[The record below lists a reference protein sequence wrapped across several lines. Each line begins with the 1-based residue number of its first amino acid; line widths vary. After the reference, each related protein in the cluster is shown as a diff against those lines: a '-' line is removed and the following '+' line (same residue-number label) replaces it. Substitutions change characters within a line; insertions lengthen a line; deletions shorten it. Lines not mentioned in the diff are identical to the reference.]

1 MLHSFRL
8 PLVFISNSF
17 LSSLSSRLM
26 IARKSFSSKFAVVF
40 SSLPFSFLKMPSLFI
55 KTFEVTGSSVSQ

>member
-8 PLVFISNSF
+8 PLVFMSNSF
-17 LSSLSSRLM
+17 LSSFSSRLIM
-26 IARKSFSSKFAVVF
+26 ARKSFSSKFAVVF

-55 KTFEVTGSSVSQ
+55 KTFETTGSSVSQ

>member
-17 LSSLSSRLM
+17 LSSLSSRLIM
-26 IARKSFSSKFAVVF
+26 ARKSFSSKFALVF

-55 KTFEVTGSSVSQ
+55 KTFDKAGSSVSQ